1 MAFDS
6 ERPSIIL
13 ATPTGTNGQL
23 PAALEPMLNGIEEE
37 QIPFQILDM
46 EGDSAVERAYNA
58 SVASRLSVG
67 VGFDDTH
74 IIVHYKNLKPESPLF
89 DVVITD
95 AASIRKVGANAA
107 RLVKGVPFKK

>member
-13 ATPTGTNGQL
+13 ATPTGSNGQL
-23 PAALEPMLNGIEEE
+23 PAVLDPMLNGMEEE

-46 EGDSAVERAYNA
+46 EGSSAVERAYNA

-67 VGFDDTH
+67 VAFDDTQ
-74 IIVHYKNLKPESPLF
+74 IIVHYKNLAPDKPLF
-89 DVVITD
+89 DVQITD
-95 AASIRKVGANAA
+95 PVTVRKVGANAA